1 MIIVL
6 LLLILAII
14 FGVVFWKTEFHDLF
28 LVPIASLSLCIVAI
42 CIAIVLF
49 CEHLTVTIPPLK
61 QAKYIYYEEQYNTLT
76 HAINYDSNNIITL
89 SGDIAEYN
97 AEILKG
103 RLMMDNFITS
113 YVTYDFYYDL
123 NLIELDSGNEEEK

>member
-1 MIIVL
+1 MHMVCKMFL
-6 LLLILAII
+6 R
-14 FGVVFWKTEFHDLF
+14 FCVVFWKTEFHNLF
-28 LVPIASLSLCIVAI
+28 LIPIASLLLSIVAI
-42 CIAIVLF
+42 CIAIALF

-76 HAINYDSNNIITL
+76 HAINYDAKNIITL

-113 YVTYDFYYDL
+113 YVTYDFFYDL
-123 NLIELDSGNEEEK
+123 DLIELDGVNEEEK